1 MSFLSFLFSF
11 FLSPYNI
18 FDPML
23 YIRSRVS
30 DCITIVSHIAE
41 SSCAETSWAHQHVV
55 M

>member
-1 MSFLSFLFSF
+1 MSLLSLFFSF
-11 FLSPYNI
+11 FLSPCNI

-41 SSCAETSWAHQHVV
+41 LSRAETSWAQ
-55 M
+55 